1 MNKIQKIVT
10 IGGGTGSYV
19 ALLGLKKYPLRLTA
33 IVAMTDSGGSSGK
46 LRDELGVLPPGDI
59 RQCLVALAESPK
71 LLRDMFNYRFEKGGL
86 KGHSFGN
93 IFLSVL
99 EKNTGSMKKAISE
112 VGKILRIKGN
122 VVPVTF
128 DKSDL
133 CVELSDGTTIAG
145 ETHIDVLEKM
155 EKRARI
161 VKAYLKPSAG
171 LNEDAKEAI
180 LDADAIIIGPGDLY
194 TSIIPNLLVNN
205 FVSTIRQSKGIKVF
219 VMNLMTKH
227 GQTTSYKASDHLKDL
242 EQYLGEDAIDYV
254 LLNEKMPRK
263 STLSWYQEYE
273 EFPVADD
280 LEETKKYNIIR
291 KNLIR
296 DVIVKADT
304 NDALRRSI
312 IRHDPEK
319 LAIELLNIINKNG
332 GSKKRRV

>member
-1 MNKIQKIVT
+1 MNKIPRIVT
-10 IGGGTGSYV
+10 IGGGTGSYA
-19 ALLGLKKYPLRLTA
+19 ALMGLKKYPVKLTA
-33 IVAMTDSGGSSGK
+33 VVAMTDSGGSSGK

-59 RQCLVALAESPK
+59 RLCLVALAASPK
-71 LLRDMFNYRFEKGGL
+71 LLRDMFNYRFAEGGL

-93 IFLSVL
+93 IFLSTL

-112 VGKILRIKGN
+112 VGKILRIKGQ
-122 VVPVTF
+122 VAPVTF
-128 DKSDL
+128 SKSDL
-133 CVELSDGTTIAG
+133 CVELLDGTAIVG

-161 VKAYLKPSAG
+161 VRAYLKPEAD
-171 LNEDAKEAI
+171 LNEDAKNAI
-180 LDADAIIIGPGDLY
+180 EQADVLVIGPGDLY
-194 TSIIPNLLVNN
+194 TSIIPNLLVKD
-205 FVSTIRQSKGIKVF
+205 VVQAIKESKAIIIF

-227 GQTTSYKASDHLKDL
+227 GQTTSYKASDHLRDL
-242 EQYLGEDAIDYV
+242 EQYLGKGVIDYILV
-254 LLNEKMPRK
+254 NERMPRK
-263 STLSWYQEYE
+263 STLSLYREYE

-296 DVIVKADT
+296 DVVVKADA

-319 LAIELLNIINKNG
+319 LAAEIMSLIN
-332 GSKKRRV
+332 S